1 MRRACISAVI
11 LPGRPDIQGK
21 RRMRGTEKAVFL
33 AGIVIVLTSMM
44 AGAHPALQDWASV
57 LDNIHWTVAF
67 GLSALLAWQGW
78 RHHDDHRDVRLG
90 LVAGAAFIAAGQ
102 LVYAAQI
109 AAGWHPFPGP
119 ADALF
124 LCAGPAWTFALTRL
138 LRALAPP
145 EARYPA
151 LLDIAGGA
159 IALLTITLALYLP
172 GANGT
177 APVALAVL
185 VLYPVTLMST
195 AVMAALLVPAL
206 RLRLTPTHGFL
217 TAGILGYGLCW
228 MEWNRLALGE
238 VQTAGTLLNALFSLN
253 ALMVGLALRF
263 WRVQVHPAGSYHHR
277 CDRVMLLLPLLAMT
291 LAASVMAYLLF
302 VINQQTLVHTVV
314 LTSCIIVLV
323 LAAIRQSLLVGVVER
338 LRNAERAV
346 LNNEEKLH
354 RLAHYDNLT
363 GLPNRRV
370 FEDRLHHAVDVARSN
385 NSRIGMLMVNL
396 DHFKDINDLYGHAV
410 GDRLLCEATERIR
423 QLLGNTATLSRFSAD
438 EFAIL
443 VEDLPSRHAAA
454 QLAADIL
461 ATLRPRWTAHDLGKN
476 VICASIG
483 ISLLPDDASDGKAL
497 MRNANLALH
506 HIKRE
511 ERGNFGFHLESYTE
525 RVRERMELVARL
537 RDAID
542 NDELILHYQP
552 QMDRERH
559 MVGAEALLRWRFDD
573 RDIPPD
579 RFIPLAEE
587 TGLIVPIGLWV
598 LDQVCAQQ
606 ARWREMGHS
615 LQLSVNVSVRQ
626 LQEADFV
633 AQALALVR
641 AHEAEPQDIILEI
654 TESQLLHDS
663 VLETVQA
670 LKTAGF
676 PLSIDDFGTGQSSLV
691 KLRTLPVSELKIDR
705 AFVKDMAEAEEARKI
720 CSTILSL
727 ARNLALSVV
736 AEGVETEAQ
745 YRFLA
750 AHGCDRFQ
758 GWLFSPAVPA
768 DQLGMKLASRAV

>member
-1 MRRACISAVI
+1 MER
-11 LPGRPDIQGK
+11 
-21 RRMRGTEKAVFL
+21 TEKAVFV
-33 AGIVIVLTSMM
+33 AGIVIVLVSMIG
-44 AGAHPALQDWASV
+44 AAHPALADWAST
-57 LDNIHWTVAF
+57 LDNLHWTVAF
-67 GLSALLAWQGW
+67 GLSAFLGW
-78 RHHDDHRDVRLG
+78 RGWKCNGDHRDVRFG
-90 LVAGAAFIAAGQ
+90 LYAGAALIAAGQ
-102 LVYAAQI
+102 IVFAGQVT
-109 AAGWHPFPGP
+109 AGWNPFPGP
-119 ADALF
+119 ADAFF
-124 LCAGPAWTFALTRL
+124 LSAGLAWIVAFIRL
-138 LRALAPP
+138 LRHLAPD
-145 EARYPA
+145 EAHYPA
-151 LLDIAGGA
+151 LLDIAGGV
-159 IALLTITLALYLP
+159 IAALTITLALYLP
-172 GANGT
+172 DANGT
-177 APVALAVL
+177 PPLALTVL
-185 VLYPVTLMST
+185 VLYPVTLMSA

-206 RLRLTPTHGFL
+206 KLRLHPTHAVMMLGM
-217 TAGILGYGLCW
+217 LGYGLCW
-228 MEWNRLALGE
+228 MEWNRQALAG
-238 VQTAGTLLNALFSLN
+238 VQASGTLLNALFSLN
-253 ALMVGLALRF
+253 ALAVGLALRF
-263 WRVQVHPAGSYHHR
+263 WQVQTHPASRYQRR
-277 CDRVMLLLPLLAMT
+277 CDRVMLLLPLSAMT
-291 LAASVMAYLLF
+291 LAAGVMAYLLF
-302 VINQQTLVHTVV
+302 VVNQQTQVHSVV
-314 LTSCIIVLV
+314 LGSCIIVLV

-338 LRNAERAV
+338 LRDAERAV

-370 FEDRLHHAVDVARSN
+370 FEDRLHHAVDVARSS

-410 GDRLLCEATERIR
+410 GDRLLCEAAERIR
-423 QLLGNTATLSRFSAD
+423 RLLGNTATLSRFSAD

-461 ATLRPRWTAHDLGKN
+461 ATMRPRWTAHDLGKN
-476 VICASIG
+476 VIGASIG

-511 ERGNFGFHLESYTE
+511 ERGTFGFHLESYTE

-542 NDELILHYQP
+542 NNELILHYQP

-626 LQEADFV
+626 LQETDFV
-633 AQALALVR
+633 AQALAIVR

-663 VLETVQA
+663 VLETVRA

-691 KLRTLPVSELKIDR
+691 KLRTLPVNELKIDR

-758 GWLFSPAVPA
+758 GWLFSPAVPT
-768 DQLGMKLASRAV
+768 DQLGTQLPSLTGEPRSSLPSQQTIIA